1 MNQFSALD
9 PVYFVYIGVCIGV
22 LVLAEGIRQ
31 SVWSADGDNYRK
43 TKRLKM
49 LSKGMSTEDVLE
61 SLRRPITN
69 SRWQKIPI
77 FGSIPAKM
85 QQADFTMK
93 PLPFLLICFGVSV
106 VIFLFGQIKLGVW
119 PALACAVTAGLVI
132 PLNVINIVRRRRVE
146 TFSLQLPE
154 ALDLMKRGLSVG
166 HPLNVTIS
174 NVAKTMKDP
183 IATEFGLVSDQI
195 AYGEDLPEAFNDLA
209 RRIDQED
216 MHYLAASIGIQH
228 GSGGNL
234 GGMFGTLANVIRKRF
249 AMRRRIKAISSEG
262 RISALLLSAMPFLMY
277 GATTVTAPDYYT
289 SVSDDPK
296 FIWMAAAVVI
306 LVVSNA
312 LVLRKLVTFRF

>member
-9 PVYFVYIGVCIGV
+9 PVYFVYIGVCIGI
-22 LVLAEGIRQ
+22 LVLAEGLRQ
-31 SVWSADGDNYRK
+31 TFWSPDGDQRHK
-43 TKRLKM
+43 TKRLRM
-49 LSKGMSTEDVLE
+49 LSKGMSADDIIGT
-61 SLRRPITN
+61 LRRPMTT

-85 QQADFTMK
+85 QQAGFTMK

-106 VIFLFGQIKLGVW
+106 VIFLLGQVKLGI
-119 PALACAVTAGLVI
+119 PTALACAVTAGLVI

-146 TFSLQLPE
+146 AFSLQLPD

-183 IATEFGLVSDQI
+183 IATEFGVVADQI
-195 AYGEDLPEAFNDLA
+195 AYGEALPDAFNELA
-209 RRIDQED
+209 SRIDQED

-234 GGMFGTLANVIRKRF
+234 GGMFGTLAKVIRKRF

-296 FIWMAAAVVI
+296 FIWMAGAVVV